1 MSNLKNLQQP
11 QISVIMPVF
20 NRRDIIKRALDSIN
34 SQTFKDFELLIVDDG
49 SSDALEE
56 IIIPEIQK
64 RDNWRY
70 LKHTNRKVALTR
82 NIGIHAALGTYI
94 TFLDSDDEYLPEHL
108 RLRLEFIKGHKDID
122 VIHGGVNLVGPDE
135 TFWVT
140 DVRDGSK
147 LIHINDC
154 CVGATLF
161 AKKEI
166 FLSVG
171 GFPAVPYSSE
181 FYLLEKLAAEY
192 RIAKVDFPTY
202 VYHTDRSDRICM
214 QKRS

>member
-1 MSNLKNLQQP
+1 MSNLINIQQP

-20 NRRDIIKRALDSIN
+20 NRREIIKRALDSLE
-34 SQTFKDFELLIVDDG
+34 SQTFTNFELLIVDDG
-49 SSDALEE
+49 STDALEE
-56 IIIPEIQK
+56 IIFPEIQK
-64 RDNWRY
+64 RSNWRY
-70 LKHTNRKVALTR
+70 LKHANRKVALTR
-82 NIGIHAALGTYI
+82 NIGINAALGTYI
-94 TFLDSDDEYLPEHL
+94 TFLDSDDEYLPDHL
-108 RLRLEFIKGHKDID
+108 RLRLEFMKGNKDID
-122 VIHGGVNLVGPDE
+122 VIHGGVKLVGPEE

-140 DVRDGSK
+140 DVRDRSK

-161 AKKEI
+161 TKKEI

-171 GFPAVPYSSE
+171 NFPAVPYSSE

-202 VYHTDRSDRICM
+202 VYHTDRSDRICL
-214 QKRS
+214 KRK